1 MDYSI
6 QLFMTQGSM
15 NIQKFQESQVSLSF
29 NFRVYSEVKVGQD
42 GVKLAYE
49 QAKGAFIIYVNK
61 QRWVGGQSN
70 VDD

>member
-1 MDYSI
+1 
-6 QLFMTQGSM
+6 MTQGSM

-29 NFRVYSEVKVGQD
+29 NLRVYSEVKVGQD

-61 QRWVGGQSN
+61 
-70 VDD
+70 